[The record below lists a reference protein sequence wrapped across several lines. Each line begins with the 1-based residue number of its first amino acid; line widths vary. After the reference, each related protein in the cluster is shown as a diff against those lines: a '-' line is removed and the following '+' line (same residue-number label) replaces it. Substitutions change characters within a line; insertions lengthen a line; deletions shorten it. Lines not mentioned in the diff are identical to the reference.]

1 MSNSQNYAILSKQ
14 RFRINHQYQI
24 ALNVTPSRDKI
35 KIGVMVQLV
44 QKQDQRTGN
53 LTEGI
58 VKRILTSSNFHPH
71 GIKVELDNGKIGRVQ
86 NIITQY
92 TNEDR

>member
-1 MSNSQNYAILSKQ
+1 LSNSQNYAILSKQ
-14 RFRINHQYQI
+14 RFRINHQYQTS
-24 ALNVTPSRDKI
+24 LNIIPSRDKI
-35 KIGVMVQLV
+35 KIGVKVQIV

-86 NIITQY
+86 NII
-92 TNEDR
+92 